1 MLEPDRRSRFAV
13 TASLLACFVGWV
25 LLPYIPGP
33 LPYLP
38 GDMPGRIGLLQQV
51 FTWWPLALLAAFAI
65 GLWLPRLSTDTILR
79 KLLRVLQWLLTLASV
94 LLVIVSLFLLFLPR
108 IGWG

>member
-38 GDMPGRIGLLQQV
+38 GATVGRLGLLQQF
-51 FTWWPLALLAAFAI
+51 FTWWPLSLLAAFAI
-65 GLWLPRLSTDTILR
+65 GLWLPRLPTDSALR

>member
-1 MLEPDRRSRFAV
+1 MLEPDPRSRFAV

-25 LLPYIPGP
+25 LLPYMPGP

-38 GDMPGRIGLLQQV
+38 GDQMGRIGLLQRF

-65 GLWLPRLSTDTILR
+65 GLWLPRLSAGSALR
-79 KLLRVLQWLLTLASV
+79 KPLRVLQWLLTLASV
-94 LLVIVSLFLLFLPR
+94 VLVIVSLFLLFLPR
-108 IGWG
+108 IGWD